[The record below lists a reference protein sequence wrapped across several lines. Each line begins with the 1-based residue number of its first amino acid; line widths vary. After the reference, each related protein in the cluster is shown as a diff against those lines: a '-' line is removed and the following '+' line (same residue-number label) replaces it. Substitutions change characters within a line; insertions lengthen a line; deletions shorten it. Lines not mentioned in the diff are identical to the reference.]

1 MRDVA
6 AVGLIPRLVLPDV
19 GEALDEFFDV
29 ALVEGDAR
37 QPRRRV
43 PGVIE
48 GDKHL
53 NVLFFAGADPRRRPG
68 QRVAVGDRVVGRDV
82 AGDLRV
88 QLLPQL
94 VAKHLRVLVAD
105 THLVAGG
112 GVRRGPGR
120 GACVGGGLMAG
131 CAGREQRAGTQQQR
145 DREGDEGSR

>member
-1 MRDVA
+1 MTTGASYTDVNA
-6 AVGLIPRLVLPDV
+6 VLPAKTV
-19 GEALDEFFDV
+19 LA
-29 ALVEGDAR
+29 
-37 QPRRRV
+37 
-43 PGVIE
+43 VIAV
-48 GDKHL
+48 L
-53 NVLFFAGADPRRRPG
+53 CAVLFFAGADPRRRPG